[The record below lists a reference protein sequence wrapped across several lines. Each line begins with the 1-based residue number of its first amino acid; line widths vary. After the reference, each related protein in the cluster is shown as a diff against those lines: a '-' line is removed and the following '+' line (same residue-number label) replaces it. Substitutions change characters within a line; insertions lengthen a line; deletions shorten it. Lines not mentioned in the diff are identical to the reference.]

1 MVRVTGVEQQHPI
14 LGVEHHHPDRAAFED
29 RQVPG
34 QFVGHACLPAGSHV
48 RVHPVTMAVMSML
61 FGEVAD
67 NYDQARPGYPPQ
79 VAEAIRAY
87 HGGAPTRLVEVGAG
101 TGRATEV
108 LVGLGA
114 PMTCVEP
121 DRRMAERLT
130 ARFPEAEVVVAA
142 FEEWTPPPG
151 GVPALA
157 CALAWHWLDPDT
169 RNRRAYDALAP
180 GGTLAVFGHRYDY
193 LDPAQGAAMRAA
205 FESVDPS
212 PHRDPQDDWFHAD
225 IAGSGHFTD
234 VRLVPFRRPCRWTRR
249 RTRRWS
255 ARSPRS

>member
-1 MVRVTGVEQQHPI
+1 
-14 LGVEHHHPDRAAFED
+14 
-29 RQVPG
+29 
-34 QFVGHACLPAGSHV
+34 
-48 RVHPVTMAVMSML
+48 ML

-67 NYDQARPGYPPQ
+67 NYDQARPGYPPE
-79 VAEAIRAY
+79 VAAAIRAY

-130 ARFPEAEVVVAA
+130 ARFPEVEVVVAA

-157 CALAWHWLDPDT
+157 CALAWHWLEPDT

-193 LDPAQGAAMRAA
+193 VDPAQAAAIRAA

-234 VRLVPFRRPCRWTRR
+234 VRLVPFRGAVPLDTAAYQALVSTFSPQLKRPPELRERVLSAVGATVDGFGGTVVLDLRTTLVLARR
-249 RTRRWS
+249 P
-255 ARSPRS
+255 A